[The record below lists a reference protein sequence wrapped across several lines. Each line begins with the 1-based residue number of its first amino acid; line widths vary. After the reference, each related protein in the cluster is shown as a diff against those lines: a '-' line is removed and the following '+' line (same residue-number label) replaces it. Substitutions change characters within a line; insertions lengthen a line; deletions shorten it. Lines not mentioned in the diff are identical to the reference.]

1 MDEQNLNNQQINPVK
16 NGVSNGVNDNPS
28 EPEQSAPAET
38 SGKTEEPKKEKKE
51 PAVILQVSG
60 SFVLIDET
68 GKEIESGQAKF
79 ILDEEKISVFSE
91 SGKAMPLLLRDISD
105 FFAEDYKINLLLFG
119 GGKVII
125 SELGY
130 QYDDFV
136 KALTKLRHE
145 IIQKELLMEEGGK
158 KAGFRGNYDYQK
170 DEEKRSGE
178 AEIEIYDTGL
188 MIKPERGDLIRIP
201 FAEITEFSEKDYN
214 ISIITEFA
222 TLFLSH
228 FGEKFDSLSKAL
240 KEALN
245 ELSLKTQSILKEL
258 LPELDPLAIRKAG
271 ELLKDGRAV
280 SKDGIDKISPKIWPD
295 LEKKLIAINIKESYD
310 FLKSLSK
317 TEQVFLGIKR
327 DLMGELTGEYIWFL
341 VPVFS
346 KKGGNFL
353 AMEAASTIEGGGKA
367 TYFFRIPEGEN
378 LDDLIKKINRCM
390 LAINFRRE
398 PIYLKDEDLEKPDWS
413 KYKIAISRIPELK
426 LLRQLFV
433 GRAIHTSPEN
443 WKENVNNLISKKH

>member
-1 MDEQNLNNQQINPVK
+1 MDEQNNQQINPVK
-16 NGVSNGVNDNPS
+16 NGVSNGANDNPS

-51 PAVILQVSG
+51 PVVVLQVSG
-60 SFVLIDET
+60 NFILIDEA

-79 ILDEEKISVFSE
+79 VLDEEKLSVLSE

-105 FFAEDYKINLLLFG
+105 FSVEDYKINLLLLG

-130 QYDDFV
+130 QYDDFI

-145 IIQKELLMEEGGK
+145 IIQKELLMEEGGR

-170 DEEKRSGE
+170 DGEKRSGE

-188 MIKPERGDLIRIP
+188 VIKPKQGDLIRIP

-214 ISIITEFA
+214 ISIVSDSA
-222 TLFLSH
+222 VLSLSH
-228 FGEKFDSLSKAL
+228 FGEKFDLFSKAL

-258 LPELDPLAIRKAG
+258 LPELDPLAIKKAG
-271 ELLKDGRAV
+271 ELLRDGRAV
-280 SKDGIDKISPKIWPD
+280 SKDSIDKISPKIWQN
-295 LEKKLIAINIKESYD
+295 LEKKLAALNIKESYD
-310 FLKSLSK
+310 FLRSLSK
-317 TEQVFLGIKR
+317 SEEVFIGVKQ

-346 KKGGNFL
+346 KKGNNFL
-353 AMEAASTIEGGGKA
+353 AMEATSTIEGGGKA
-367 TYFFRIPEGEN
+367 TYFFKIPEGEN

-398 PIYLKDEDLEKPDWS
+398 PIYLSDEDLEKPDWS

-433 GRAIHTSPEN
+433 GRVIHTSPEN
-443 WKENVNNLISKKH
+443 WKENVNNLINQGS

>member
-1 MDEQNLNNQQINPVK
+1 MDEQNNQQINPVRS
-16 NGVSNGVNDNPS
+16 GVSNGVNDNPS
-28 EPEQSAPAET
+28 EPEQSEPAKT
-38 SGKTEEPKKEKKE
+38 SGKTES
-51 PAVILQVSG
+51 VVVLQVSG
-60 SFVLIDET
+60 NFVLIDEA

-79 ILDEEKISVFSE
+79 ILDEEKISILSE

-105 FFAEDYKINLLLFG
+105 FFAEDYKINLSFSG
-119 GGKVII
+119 GAKLII

-130 QYDDFV
+130 QYDDFS

-145 IIQKELLMEEGGK
+145 IIQKELLMEEGGRK
-158 KAGFRGNYDYQK
+158 TGFRGNYDYQK
-170 DEEKRSGE
+170 DGEKRSGE

-188 MIKPERGDLIRIP
+188 VIKPKQGDLIRIP
-201 FAEITEFSEKDYN
+201 FAEITEFSDKDYK
-214 ISIITEFA
+214 ISIISDLA
-222 TLFLSH
+222 VLFLSH
-228 FGEKFDSLSKAL
+228 FGEKFDLFSRTL

-245 ELSLKTQSILKEL
+245 KLSLKTQSILKEL
-258 LPELDPLAIRKAG
+258 LPELDPLTIRKAG

-280 SKDGIDKISPKIWPD
+280 SKDGIDKISPKIWQN
-295 LEKKLIAINIKESYD
+295 LEKKLTAINIKESYD
-310 FLKSLSK
+310 FLRSLSK
-317 TEQVFLGIKR
+317 TEQVFIGIKR

-367 TYFFRIPEGEN
+367 TYFFKIPKGEN

-398 PIYLKDEDLEKPDWS
+398 PIYLSDEDLEKPDYS

-443 WKENVNNLISKKH
+443 WKENVNNLINQGS